1 MGEDFGEAQTPRLGE
16 TKDRHTICA
25 ALSDKRD
32 IAALWGKTEAHRG
45 VQAEVAVVQA
55 KTIWP
60 DQAHSSGTRGLK
72 HGILPFLTFWP
83 CFGESATQYQRC
95 ARTRFCAVLHCLN
108 TYLWWKRDH
117 CQIHGIRYILHAW
130 VCPMSHDL
138 CFLRINR
145 K

>member
-1 MGEDFGEAQTPRLGE
+1 MGEDFGQAQTPRLGK

-55 KTIWP
+55 KTVWP

-72 HGILPFLTFWP
+72 HGILPFLTSWP
-83 CFGESATQYQRC
+83 CFGESAALPQSDSR
-95 ARTRFCAVLHCLN
+95 AGPRAVTHSL
-108 TYLWWKRDH
+108 D
-117 CQIHGIRYILHAW
+117 A
-130 VCPMSHDL
+130 
-138 CFLRINR
+138 
-145 K
+145 